1 MFLRWEKR
9 KGTSELLPT
18 RRFERP
24 IERRWSQFNEII
36 NSRRQLKLDRR
47 RRDDTEQT
55 RRISDTNKET
65 DAIADDDNQQVNTK
79 IERQRKNKANRK
91 SRRPR
96 LMTYDSLISVNDAV
110 FSGDINWVLKP
121 RPDGKRALL
130 SITIMG
136 IIVIDRDGRQLWS
149 CSHEHVTREN
159 AALSYI
165 PVGTCLDGIW
175 STGDC
180 KVPTFFILDIL
191 RWNDRIVEG
200 CEFQMREFFL
210 RSRLEETGLVDTE
223 NWNHGTTDDL
233 MAGNLSG
240 SLEGICSVCFIRGME
255 FAPSQAAEY
264 CAFLKRFLSS
274 ATQSIGQQNETITRI
289 QEFHL
294 APSNASRVVIPFQ
307 LDGVIFFHPE
317 ADYIS
322 GATPFV
328 VHWRPAEL
336 SQWSGV
342 EHRSNSFVT
351 LLVDRSE
358 KESIK
363 RPRLVTSDGIQCQ
376 LMDADAAG
384 DASNRLPKDEE
395 HFVQIRGH
403 TVVLKNDQEVF
414 ILTGEVKPTQSSAGA
429 DLLSKLIMTAHKVYQ
444 EDSTESL
451 IQLICNVPSLQEAMV
466 ATAMTDCALV

>member
-149 CSHEHVTREN
+149 CSHEHVTRKN

-175 STGDC
+175 STGKPC
-180 KVPTFFILDIL
+180 GFVDI
-191 RWNDRIVEG
+191 
-200 CEFQMREFFL
+200 
-210 RSRLEETGLVDTE
+210 
-223 NWNHGTTDDL
+223 
-233 MAGNLSG
+233 G
-240 SLEGICSVCFIRGME
+240 SLESMIKQFQAIVRSQ
-255 FAPSQAAEY
+255 PSLY
-264 CAFLKRFLSS
+264 WTF
-274 ATQSIGQQNETITRI
+274 
-289 QEFHL
+289 
-294 APSNASRVVIPFQ
+294 
-307 LDGVIFFHPE
+307 LDGTT
-317 ADYIS
+317 
-322 GATPFV
+322 GLWKV
-328 VHWRPAEL
+328 VSFRCANSSYEVGEL
-336 SQWSGV
+336 
-342 EHRSNSFVT
+342 
-351 LLVDRSE
+351 
-358 KESIK
+358 
-363 RPRLVTSDGIQCQ
+363 
-376 LMDADAAG
+376 AA
-384 DASNRLPKDEE
+384 NQR
-395 HFVQIRGH
+395 
-403 TVVLKNDQEVF
+403 
-414 ILTGEVKPTQSSAGA
+414 
-429 DLLSKLIMTAHKVYQ
+429 
-444 EDSTESL
+444 
-451 IQLICNVPSLQEAMV
+451 V
-466 ATAMTDCALV
+466 AT